1 MGVIKKAVGFVPYLF
16 TFRRK
21 VFVLRK
27 KYDRTREKADKIRN
41 RERRFAIL
49 KVLDQ
54 VEPTLVMLEEQP
66 VSRFQRG
73 KMVKYVKAGI
83 EEARKMIKM
92 KYSSSQA
99 VPNVQPSQQKRI
111 VR

>member
-1 MGVIKKAVGFVPYLF
+1 MSVIKKAVGFIPYLF

-21 VFVLRK
+21 VYVLRK
-27 KYDRTREKADKIRN
+27 KYDRTREKTDKIRN

-54 VEPTLVMLEEQP
+54 VEPTLVILEEQP

-73 KMVKYVKAGI
+73 KMVKYVKSGI
-83 EEARKMIKM
+83 EEARKMIKT
-92 KYSSSQA
+92 KYSSPKA
-99 VPNVQPSQQKRI
+99 VPNIQPVQQKRT

>member
-1 MGVIKKAVGFVPYLF
+1 MGITKRVVGFIPYLF

-21 VFVLRK
+21 VYVLRK
-27 KYDRTREKADKIRN
+27 KYDRAREKTDKIKN
-41 RERRFAIL
+41 RQRRFTIL
-49 KVLDQ
+49 RVLDQ

-73 KMVKYVKAGI
+73 KMVKYVKSGI
-83 EEARKMIKM
+83 DEARKMIKM

-99 VPNVQPSQQKRI
+99 VPNVQPAQQKRV